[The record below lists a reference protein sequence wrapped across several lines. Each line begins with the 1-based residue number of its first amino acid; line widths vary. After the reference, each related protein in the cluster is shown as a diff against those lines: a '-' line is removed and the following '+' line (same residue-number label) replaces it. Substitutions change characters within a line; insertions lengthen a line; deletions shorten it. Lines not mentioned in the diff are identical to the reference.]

1 MKVKKQAQDVAKSTQ
16 RVIRNG
22 ESFIQSVSLLIIAA
36 FSYYATRE
44 LNLNKVLETVVV
56 VALVV
61 IGLRGATEFIKFLDV
76 ERSK

>member
-1 MKVKKQAQDVAKSTQ
+1 MKIKQQAKSTAKSTQ

-22 ESFIQSVSLLIIAA
+22 ETFIQAVSLLVVAS

-44 LNLNKVLETVVV
+44 LNLNSALELVVV

-61 IGLRGATEFIKFLDV
+61 IGLRGFYEFVKFLDR
-76 ERSK
+76 E